1 MKDKILFGNIEEYA
15 PDAKIENDLKFG
27 QIDEIWKA
35 KSESITDNGI
45 FDETF
50 DSTFE

>member
-1 MKDKILFGNIEEYA
+1 MTDLINEYWLESNVEEQINFGV
-15 PDAKIENDLKFG
+15 
-27 QIDEIWKA
+27 IDEIWKS

>member
-1 MKDKILFGNIEEYA
+1 MKDKVLFGVINEYVPEANIE
-15 PDAKIENDLKFG
+15 DDLKFG
-27 QIDEIWKA
+27 QIDEIWKS